1 MLVHLIYLFLHK
13 TDYKLGAVLILK
25 WKDVIIYDEVIE
37 ATLLKQGQ
45 ELHIYLDEPLN
56 LGMQGKE

>member
-1 MLVHLIYLFLHK
+1 MK
-13 TDYKLGAVLILK
+13 N
-25 WKDVIIYDEVIE
+25 VIIYDEVIE

-56 LGMQGKE
+56 LGMQDKE